1 MPAVTRRSRRLLA
14 VAVLLVSLLARPRPV
29 FACSCAPPDAPPIAF
44 SRAEAVFSGT
54 VIWVNSLDGLPLLRD
69 LGRSLPRLYS
79 AFPSNGQVFLL
90 VTDSWK
96 GLTTTSVTLPAGSG
110 WRLCGYPFVIGGQYL
125 IYAATGAAGLGTS
138 LCSRTT
144 DLASAAVDLAYL
156 GTLPPLTLT
165 PALPWPLYLCLASA
179 VGALAFAI
187 WAVRRKAKLRARR
200 TAS

>member
-1 MPAVTRRSRRLLA
+1 
-14 VAVLLVSLLARPRPV
+14 
-29 FACSCAPPDAPPIAF
+29 
-44 SRAEAVFSGT
+44 VFSGT
-54 VIWVNSLDGLPLLRD
+54 VIWVNSLDGIPLLRD
-69 LGRSLPRLYS
+69 LGRSLPRL
-79 AFPSNGQVFLL
+79 
-90 VTDSWK
+90 
-96 GLTTTSVTLPAGSG
+96 
-110 WRLCGYPFVIGGQYL
+110 
-125 IYAATGAAGLGTS
+125 IYATTGAAGLGTS

-156 GTLPPLTLT
+156 GTLPQLTLT